1 MTQISDNEQAS
12 GTFGAQSQG
21 QAPHGAVP
29 PWTPPQGQAPQ
40 WGRPQGQAPYGQPQ
54 YWGPQPPAGWQ
65 QPNGAPYAYPVMQ
78 PYFVPVQQPTARP
91 TSGTAIFALIM
102 SLLWLGGIGSLL
114 GLILGISSA
123 KECDRTGE
131 GGHGLATAAA
141 ILGGFG
147 LLFTLIAIAGS

>member
-1 MTQISDNEQAS
+1 MTQINDGQQTS
-12 GTFGAQSQG
+12 GSFGGQQG
-21 QAPHGAVP
+21 QGPQGAMP

-40 WGRPQGQAPYGQPQ
+40 WGLVPGQPQ

-65 QPNGAPYAYPVMQ
+65 QPNGAPYPYPMMQ
-78 PYFVPVQQPTARP
+78 PYFVPVQQPATRA
-91 TSGTAIFALIM
+91 TNGTAIFAFIM
-102 SLLWLGGIGSLL
+102 SLLWLGGIGSLI

-141 ILGGFG
+141 ILGVFG
-147 LLFTLIAIAGS
+147 LLVALVALAGS